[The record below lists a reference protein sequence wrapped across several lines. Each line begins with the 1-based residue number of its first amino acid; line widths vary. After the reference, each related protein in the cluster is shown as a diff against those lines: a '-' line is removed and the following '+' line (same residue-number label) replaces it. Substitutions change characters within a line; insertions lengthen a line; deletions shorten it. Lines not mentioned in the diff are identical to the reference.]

1 MYQTVSPTLAASL
14 ELKMKPNPFYM
25 YYFNRCL
32 SKLAESVLRPYSCEG
47 SSIIQVGCVPF
58 LLLFLEVTKL
68 QFCKSTGKHLWNK
81 ENCFSFHFESA
92 FCYWDNQTS
101 F

>member
-1 MYQTVSPTLAASL
+1 MYQTVGPTLAASL
-14 ELKMKPNPFYM
+14 ELKMKPNPFYK

-47 SSIIQVGCVPF
+47 SSIIQVGCVTF

-68 QFCKSTGKHLWNK
+68 QGCSM
-81 ENCFSFHFESA
+81 FSFVL
-92 FCYWDNQTS
+92 
-101 F
+101 